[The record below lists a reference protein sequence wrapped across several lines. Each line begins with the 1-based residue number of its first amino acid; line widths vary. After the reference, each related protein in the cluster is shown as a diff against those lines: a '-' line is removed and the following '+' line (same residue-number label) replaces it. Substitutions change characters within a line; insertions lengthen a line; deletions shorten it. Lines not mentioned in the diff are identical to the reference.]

1 MIDPTN
7 TATPVVTVHRKGY
20 YNAFYAQDT
29 WRATPKAT
37 LNYGLRLDSY
47 YQRQSLAPDSI
58 KKNYLS
64 PRVNFAYAVT
74 PKTSVRLNYDK
85 LFSQPPL
92 AQGAI
97 LGTNLVPQTT
107 DMYEV
112 DVQHKLTPLQSVKVA
127 YYYKNTCH
135 EFDTGIL
142 IPYTQIGAYTTLQ
155 YSTQGT
161 HGFELSYDFA
171 PRGAVGLNGYLAYT
185 NSIARP
191 NGVDQTGAPAPIVND
206 HDQLNT
212 LSTGASYT
220 FASQAFAGLNAY
232 YGSGEASSP
241 LIPIGPSNNSTLG
254 GGKRNSHYS
263 LDLRLGHP
271 HLFGPAGLE
280 LDVQNIT
287 NNVSVLNFNSG
298 FSGTRF
304 EQGRRVLLRV
314 TGGF

>member
-1 MIDPTN
+1 M
-7 TATPVVTVHRKGY
+7 
-20 YNAFYAQDT
+20 
-29 WRATPKAT
+29 
-37 LNYGLRLDSY
+37 S
-47 YQRQSLAPDSI
+47 PDSV

-64 PRVNFAYAVT
+64 PRVNFAYLLT
-74 PKTSVRLNYDK
+74 PETTARLSYDK

-107 DMYEV
+107 DLYEAS
-112 DVQHKLTPLQSVKVA
+112 VQHSLTPLQSVKVA
-127 YYYKNTCH
+127 YYVKNTRN

-155 YSTQGT
+155 YTSQGT

-171 PRGAVGLNGYLAYT
+171 PRGNTGAAGYLAYT
-185 NSIARP
+185 NSIAKP

-212 LSTGASYT
+212 LSAGVSYT
-220 FASQAFAGLNAY
+220 LKSQAFGGLDVY

-241 LIPIGPSNNSTLG
+241 LVPIGPSNSNTLG

-263 LDLRLGHP
+263 IDLRVGHP
-271 HLFGPAGLE
+271 HLLGPAGLE
-280 LDVQNIT
+280 LDIENLT

-304 EQGRRVLLRV
+304 EQGRRAVLRL
-314 TGGF
+314 TGSF